1 MPKTI
6 VTPIQK
12 RFSDADMF
20 RHINNAVQQSYFDL
34 GKIEYMHAVLGIDEA
49 FDRVS
54 FITVANTNNFYK
66 QIRQDTEIEVRTS
79 TRKVGIKSIVLFQQ
93 IVCPTDG
100 TVLSDSLTTMV
111 AFDCKAQVSVAV
123 SEEWRERLLSE

>member
-1 MPKTI
+1 MPKTVI
-6 VTPIQK
+6 TPIQK

-34 GKIEYMHAVLGIDEA
+34 GKIEYMHAVLGLDEA
-49 FDRVS
+49 LDRVS

-66 QIRQDTEIEVRTS
+66 QIRQETDIAVHTR
-79 TRKVGIKSIVLFQQ
+79 TRKVGTKSIVLFQQ

-111 AFDCKAQVSVAV
+111 AFDCKAQQSVEV
-123 SEEWRERLLSE
+123 RDEWRTALLSD

>member
-1 MPKTI
+1 
-6 VTPIQK
+6 
-12 RFSDADMF
+12 MF

>member
-1 MPKTI
+1 MAIEI

-34 GKIEYMHAVLGIDEA
+34 GKIEYMHAVLGLDEA

-54 FITVANTNNFYK
+54 FITVANTNNFYR
-66 QIRQDTEIEVRTS
+66 QIRQETEIEVHTS
-79 TRKVGIKSIVLFQQ
+79 TRKVGTKSIVLFQQ
-93 IVCPTDG
+93 IVCTTDG
-100 TVLSDSLTTMV
+100 EVMSDSLTTMV
-111 AFDCKAQVSVAV
+111 AFDCKAQQSVAV
-123 SEEWRERLLSE
+123 GDAWREKLLGD

>member
-1 MPKTI
+1 
-6 VTPIQK
+6 
-12 RFSDADMF
+12 MF

-66 QIRQDTEIEVRTS
+66 QIRQETDIEVRTS
-79 TRKVGIKSIVLFQQ
+79 TRKVGTKSIVLFQQ

-123 SEEWRERLLSE
+123 IEEWRARLLSD

>member
-1 MPKTI
+1 MAREI

-34 GKIEYMHAVLGIDEA
+34 GKIEYMHAVLGLDEA

-66 QIRQDTEIEVRTS
+66 QIRQDTDIEVHTS
-79 TRKVGIKSIVLFQQ
+79 TRKVGTKSIVLFQQ

-100 TVLSDSLTTMV
+100 EVMSDSLTTMV
-111 AFDCKAQVSVAV
+111 AFDCKAQQSVAV
-123 SEEWRERLLSE
+123 GDAWREKLLGD

>member
-1 MPKTI
+1 MAREI

-34 GKIEYMHAVLGIDEA
+34 GKIEYMHAVLGLDEA

-54 FITVANTNNFYK
+54 FITVANTNNFYR
-66 QIRQDTEIEVRTS
+66 QIRQETEIEVHTS
-79 TRKVGIKSIVLFQQ
+79 TRKVGTKSIVLFQQ
-93 IVCPTDG
+93 IVCTTDG
-100 TVLSDSLTTMV
+100 EVMSDSLTTMV
-111 AFDCKAQVSVAV
+111 AFDCKAQQSVAV
-123 SEEWRERLLSE
+123 GDAWREKLLGD

>member
-1 MPKTI
+1 MAREIT
-6 VTPIQK
+6 TPIQK

-54 FITVANTNNFYK
+54 FITVANTNNFYR
-66 QIRQDTEIEVRTS
+66 QIRQETEIEVHTS
-79 TRKVGIKSIVLFQQ
+79 TRKVGTKSIVLFQQ
-93 IVCPTDG
+93 IVCTTDG
-100 TVLSDSLTTMV
+100 EVMSDSLTTMV
-111 AFDCKAQVSVAV
+111 AFDCKAQQSVAV
-123 SEEWRERLLSE
+123 GDAWREKLLGD